1 LRNIICDF
9 PILENGGIFWIMPK
23 APVITAFPART
34 TPEPPAELAEAGC
47 QLWRT
52 VMHRFMIA
60 PEGAELLKL
69 ACLSA
74 DSAASMRAT
83 IKQEGETVIGSTGQP
98 AAHPLIACEGAAQKR
113 AQFLKQLGLFD
124 EAKRDKP
131 GRPPKFGGY

>member
-1 LRNIICDF
+1 ML
-9 PILENGGIFWIMPK
+9 K

-34 TPEPPAELAEAGC
+34 IPEPPAELAEAGR

-52 VMHRFMIA
+52 VMERYVIEDSH
-60 PEGAELLKL
+60 AELLKL

-74 DSAASMRAT
+74 DSAASMRRQ

-113 AQFLKQLGLFD
+113 VAQFLKQLGLFD

-131 GRPPKFGGY
+131 GRPPKLGGY